1 MNSSS
6 VQNLLMKPDHGA
18 HEGCSKENLTDF
30 FGWFLQVLLACLAF
44 TCLIAK
50 RFCEPIRER
59 RSWHIWFYDTSKQ
72 GIGALAIHMANV
84 WLAGQY
90 TGDACTWYIINFL
103 LDSSLGLFII
113 ICGIKSAQYL
123 ARRKAWPLINFGE
136 YGKPPQLNAWITQ
149 CILYVILMGIVKIL
163 ITLFMQLNFWDSV
176 KDFIL
181 APLAPNPKL
190 ELAFVMLIIP
200 FFVNIL
206 MFWVT
211 DNFLMHRNA
220 PITLPH
226 YGRRDSLEDSL
237 LGKVQFKIINASRR
251 RRHDS
256 ENDVLL
262 SGDDDLLDVDQ
273 HHIPKNTNNRYIDC

>member
-1 MNSSS
+1 
-6 VQNLLMKPDHGA
+6 
-18 HEGCSKENLTDF
+18 
-30 FGWFLQVLLACLAF
+30 
-44 TCLIAK
+44 
-50 RFCEPIRER
+50 
-59 RSWHIWFYDTSKQ
+59 
-72 GIGALAIHMANV
+72 
-84 WLAGQY
+84 
-90 TGDACTWYIINFL
+90 
-103 LDSSLGLFII
+103 
-113 ICGIKSAQYL
+113 
-123 ARRKAWPLINFGE
+123 
-136 YGKPPQLNAWITQ
+136 
-149 CILYVILMGIVKIL
+149 
-163 ITLFMQLNFWDSV
+163 
-176 KDFIL
+176 
-181 APLAPNPKL
+181 
-190 ELAFVMLIIP
+190 
-200 FFVNIL
+200 